1 MSEPA
6 RSLDLDPK
14 LLDEATSLNV
24 DVPRAAADGVRRAV
38 EQEKSRRWFAENPDY
53 FKSWN
58 DWIEKNGLPLAKYR
72 QF

>member
-1 MSEPA
+1 MTEPA
-6 RSLDLDPK
+6 LNLDLDPK

-24 DVPRAAADGVRRAV
+24 DVPRAAAAGVRRAI
-38 EQEKSRRWFAENPDY
+38 ELEKSRRWFAENPDY

-58 DWIEKNGLPLAKYR
+58 DWVEKNGLLLAKYR